1 MKKYIAKMK
10 RESSKLENYIKST
23 ASAKRKA
30 SARKKSANASGFS
43 SGLKASKS
51 TNIIDKK

>member
-1 MKKYIAKMK
+1 MK

-23 ASAKRKA
+23 SSAKRKA